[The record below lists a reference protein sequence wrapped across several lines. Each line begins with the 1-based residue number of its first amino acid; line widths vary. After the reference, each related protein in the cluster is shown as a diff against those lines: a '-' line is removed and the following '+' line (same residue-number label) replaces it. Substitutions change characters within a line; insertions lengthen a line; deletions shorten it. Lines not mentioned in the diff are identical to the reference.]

1 MKSKFNKFE
10 RVAGL
15 FVLVAVIGFLTSVG
29 TIAVKQSWFESKV
42 YFSTIFENADGVHS
56 GTPVYMAG
64 LKAGSV
70 DGVELTTDNKIVV
83 KFYVLEKFQ
92 NKIRQDS
99 VAQLVRPFVIGER
112 VVELTV
118 GSADKPETKPNAML
132 ASKEVMDLMSILN
145 GKNLGQSLEVFS
157 GLLTNIKFLAE
168 SFLSKERTESL
179 VNSFDRIDPL
189 LKNLN
194 VMAVEMIKLSKQAT
208 KDENLGVVLREL
220 AVTTKD
226 INQMIPEMKEKAP
239 HLAKNMASLVQNMAE
254 ISESFRAFVPALA
267 EIAPDLPKSSRR
279 AVEALDEAV
288 VLIKAMQKSFMVRG
302 SVREV
307 REEEA
312 EQVKVRKPANR
323 K

>member
-1 MKSKFNKFE
+1 MKVKFNKFE
-10 RVAGL
+10 RVAGI
-15 FVLVAVIGFLTSVG
+15 FVLVAVLGFLISVG

-42 YFSTIFENADGVHS
+42 YFTTIFENADGVHS
-56 GTPVYMAG
+56 GTAVHMAG

-70 DGVELTTDNKIVV
+70 DNVELTADNKILV

-92 NKIRQDS
+92 NKIRKDS
-99 VAQLVRPFVIGER
+99 SAQLIRPFVIGER

-118 GSADKPETKPNAML
+118 GSIGSESVKPNTTV

-157 GLLTNIKFLAE
+157 SLLTNIKFLAE
-168 SFLSKERTESL
+168 SFLSKERTQSL
-179 VNSFDRIDPL
+179 VSSFDRIEPL

-208 KDENLGVVLREL
+208 KDENLGVVLHEL
-220 AVTTKD
+220 ATTTKD

-239 HLAKNMASLVQNMAE
+239 HLARDMASLVQNMAV
-254 ISESFRAFVPALA
+254 ISDSFKAFVPALA
-267 EIAPDLPKSSRR
+267 EIAPDLPKTSRR

-288 VLIKAMQKSFMVRG
+288 VLIKAMEKSFMVRG
-302 SVREV
+302 SVKEV

-312 EQVKVRKPANR
+312 ERKPAHE